1 MLRDVNLIYHR
12 EPYDKSLQK
21 QPTKIIARKSKL
33 SEKRDELKR
42 NIAMCKFQL
51 SHAGPGI
58 QDEYLERIKKKLAK
72 YEKEL
77 ANLPEQMQHKVKRTY
92 KKLSQEKIREY
103 TLKWIEDAKK
113 QGHRGI
119 MAEEIAYQL
128 QVKVH
133 CVKQVLQQL
142 NIEGVLYQPA
152 HDVPHDSNRDR
163 WCHFR
168 GNSMW
173 GSDIYYF
180 REKEEEEGAD
190 GLLE

>member
-1 MLRDVNLIYHR
+1 MLRDEKLIYRR
-12 EPYDKSLQK
+12 EPYDKSLLK
-21 QPTKIIARKSKL
+21 QPTKIIKRKSKL
-33 SEKRDELKR
+33 SEKRAELKSK
-42 NIAMCKFQL
+42 IAMCKFHL
-51 SHAGPGI
+51 SHIGTGEFA
-58 QDEYLERIKKKLAK
+58 EHTKKKLAK

-77 ANLPEQMQHKVKRTY
+77 ANLPEQLEHKVKRTY

-103 TLKWIEDAKK
+103 TLKWIEDTKK
-113 QGHRGI
+113 HGNLGI

-142 NIEGVLYQPA
+142 NVEGILHQPR
-152 HDVPHDSNRDR
+152 HDTPHDSNRDR
-163 WCHFR
+163 WCHFK

-173 GSDIYYF
+173 GSDVYYF
-180 REKEEEEGAD
+180 REKEEGEDAN